1 MYSDDDTSYRFG
13 CTSSRKDDTNGS
25 NDTHD
30 RKFTEAAKFVG
41 FEAAEDE
48 AINNCCSDSNLSL
61 AVCLLVSRN
70 PLLVSL

>member
-30 RKFTEAAKFVG
+30 RKFTEAAAAA
-41 FEAAEDE
+41 EAAAAEDE
-48 AINNCCSDSNLSL
+48 AINNLSL

-70 PLLVSL
+70 PLVVSL